1 MPGSAK
7 EQKGE
12 RMIAMKK
19 AFFALAVAVLLGTA
33 GAAWAETTVKLGVV
47 GSIYDDLWAP
57 AKAEL
62 AKEGINLE
70 LVSFS
75 DYVTPN
81 RALADGEIDLNA
93 FQHDIYL
100 QSEIKEY
107 GYKLTNIGSTFI
119 TPMNLFSNKVKSVSE
134 IKDGDVI
141 AIPNDLTN
149 GGRALKVLAS
159 AGLIK
164 LKDNSN
170 FSPTLE
176 DVETYNV
183 KITISELAA
192 NTITAALPDVTA
204 AIINNTFALD
214 FGLKAEDA
222 IFKDTSINER
232 PYWNLVAARTEDLS
246 TPEKFAL
253 YEKVVKAFQSEAT
266 EKVFKEQF
274 GGYMLAA
281 GWDVDFLEPFRKQ

>member
-1 MPGSAK
+1 
-7 EQKGE
+7 
-12 RMIAMKK
+12 MKK
-19 AFFALAVAVLLGTA
+19 AFFVLAVAVLLGTA

-47 GSIYDDLWAP
+47 SSFYEDLWAP

-62 AKEGINLE
+62 AKEGISLE
-70 LVSFS
+70 LVFFS

-81 RALADGEIDLNA
+81 RALADGEIDLNS

-100 QSEIKEY
+100 QTEIKEY
-107 GYKLTNIGSTFI
+107 GYKLTNIGSTYI
-119 TPMNLFSNKVKSVSE
+119 GPLNMFSGKVKSVSE
-134 IKDGDVI
+134 IKDGDII

-246 TPEKFAL
+246 NPEKFAL

-274 GGYMLAA
+274 GGYMLAV